1 MLCRASLVRSVL
13 RQAVRPYASASPSLK
28 ELQDKY
34 RTSASEILASIPHD
48 GAEEEDENLE
58 ELYTQYYDNIG
69 AQTNA
74 LIEKKKFQ
82 ASKFYQEL
90 YDYYNAKIDR
100 FDEPFYAATN
110 FPILNEMS
118 GNKPSNEE
126 AFMDYL
132 GELLGVPEREKE
144 AFHDTVRNGE
154 YQPDDSWLLQLD
166 QDFNRILDE
175 TEDAHQDA
183 IDSLEADFGSDNHNC
198 ELFELEKKHM
208 MDAEEVEAWNRIAEM
223 QKKIREKPI
232 EKIPHLHDPFE

>member
-1 MLCRASLVRSVL
+1 MG
-13 RQAVRPYASASPSLK
+13 AVRPYASASPSLK
-28 ELQDKY
+28 ELQDRY

-82 ASKFYQEL
+82 ASNFYQEL
-90 YDYYNAKIDR
+90 CDYYNAKVDL

-118 GNKPSNEE
+118 GNKPTSKE
-126 AFMDYL
+126 AFM
-132 GELLGVPEREKE
+132 
-144 AFHDTVRNGE
+144 DTVRNGD

-166 QDFNRILDE
+166 KDFNRILDE

-183 IDSLEADFGSDNHNC
+183 IDALEADFGSDNHNC
-198 ELFELEKKHM
+198 NVRGLYPLLQAHPNPELFELEKQHM
-208 MDAEEVEAWNRIAEM
+208 MDADEVEAWNRIAEM